1 LFSWDTNG
9 TVTGQSMKK
18 FKNKPMKIV
27 TSHFIKP
34 STLLLAA
41 TIAALLLGGCASS
54 GGSKGWNAAQGP
66 SRSEVLKSPKNANLE
81 GIQIV
86 DVNSDIAKKLFD
98 MQKQALFSEVFGQ
111 SNKTAST
118 IIRAG
123 DVVEVSVWEAPPATL
138 FGGGAV
144 DPSLAPSTT
153 RVTTFPNQM
162 VDDNGA
168 INIPFAGRVPAAG
181 RSANQVEKEILKRLA
196 GKANQPQILV
206 RMIQN
211 NSANVTIVGEV
222 AKSTRMPLT
231 PGKERLLDALAAAG
245 GSRQPIDKVTLQ
257 LTRGNKVQALPLDT
271 IIRDPKQNIVLQPGD
286 VLTTLFQPLSF
297 TALGATGK
305 NEEINFEAKGISLA
319 QALGRMGGLQD
330 SRSDARGVFIFRLE
344 EPSAVNVNPD
354 KPLMTTPDG
363 KVPVVYRVDLKDPAT
378 FFAAQSFPIKNGDV
392 IYVSNSPSAEF
403 GKFLNT
409 ILSTVFPITSLINS
423 SK

>member
-1 LFSWDTNG
+1 
-9 TVTGQSMKK
+9 MKNYK
-18 FKNKPMKIV
+18 DSPMKSLNFSSLKASRLLFPAALAV
-27 TSHFIKP
+27 
-34 STLLLAA
+34 LLLN
-41 TIAALLLGGCASS
+41 GCASS
-54 GGSKGWNAAQGP
+54 GGGKGWNSSQGP
-66 SRSEVLKSPKNANLE
+66 SRSQVLKAPKNANSE

-86 DVNSDIAKKLFD
+86 DVNSDIAKKLLD
-98 MQKQALFSEVFGQ
+98 SQRQALFSEVFGQ
-111 SNKTAST
+111 SSKTAGT
-118 IIRAG
+118 TIRAG

-153 RVTTFPNQM
+153 RVTTFPDQM
-162 VDDNGA
+162 VNDSGA
-168 INIPFAGRVPAAG
+168 INIPFAGQVPAAG
-181 RSANQVEKEILKRLA
+181 RSARQVEKEILKRLA
-196 GKANQPQILV
+196 GKANQPQVLV
-206 RMIQN
+206 RLIQN

-231 PGKERLLDALAAAG
+231 PSKERLLDALAAAG
-245 GSRQPIDKVTLQ
+245 GTRQPVDKVTLQ
-257 LTRGNKVQALPLDT
+257 LTRGSKVQALPLDT

-286 VLTTLFQPLSF
+286 VLTTLYQSNSF

-330 SRSDARGVFIFRLE
+330 SRSDARGVFVFRLE
-344 EPSAVNVNPD
+344 EPTAINVNPN

-378 FFAAQSFPIKNGDV
+378 FFAAQSFPIKNGDI

>member
-1 LFSWDTNG
+1 
-9 TVTGQSMKK
+9 MKNYK
-18 FKNKPMKIV
+18 DSPMKLLNF
-27 TSHFIKP
+27 SSLKA
-34 STLLLAA
+34 SRLLLTAA
-41 TIAALLLGGCASS
+41 IAVLLLNGCASS
-54 GGSKGWNAAQGP
+54 GGGKGWNSSQGP
-66 SRSEVLKSPKNANLE
+66 SRSQVLKSGKNANAD

-86 DVNSDIAKKLFD
+86 DVNSDIAKKLLVS
-98 MQKQALFSEVFGQ
+98 QRQALFSEVFGQ
-111 SNKTAST
+111 SSKTAGT

-123 DVVEVSVWEAPPATL
+123 DVIEVSVWEAPPATL

-144 DPSLAPSTT
+144 DPSIAPSTT
-153 RVTTFPNQM
+153 RVTTFPDQM
-162 VDDNGA
+162 VNDSGA
-168 INIPFAGRVPAAG
+168 INIPFAGQVPAAG
-181 RSANQVEKEILKRLA
+181 RSARQVEKEILKRLA
-196 GKANQPQILV
+196 GKANQPQVLV
-206 RMIQN
+206 RLMQN

-231 PGKERLLDALAAAG
+231 PSKERLLDALAAAG
-245 GSRQPIDKVTLQ
+245 GTRQPVDKVTLQ
-257 LTRGNKVQALPLDT
+257 LTRGSKVQALPLDT

-286 VLTTLFQPLSF
+286 VLTTLYQSNSF

-330 SRSDARGVFIFRLE
+330 SRSDARGVFVFRLE
-344 EPSAVNVNPD
+344 EPTAINVNPD

-378 FFAAQSFPIKNGDV
+378 FFAAQSFPIKNGDI

>member
-1 LFSWDTNG
+1 
-9 TVTGQSMKK
+9 MKK
-18 FKNKPMKIV
+18 SKDKPMKSL
-27 TSHFIKP
+27 TSHSKK
-34 STLLLAA
+34 TTALLLAS
-41 TIAALLLGGCASS
+41 TMVVLLLNACAST
-54 GGSKGWNAAQGP
+54 GGAGKGWNASQGP
-66 SRSEVLKSPKNANLE
+66 TRSQVLKAPKNANLE

-98 MQKQALFSEVFGQ
+98 LQKQAMFSEVFGQ

-118 IIRAG
+118 TIRAG
-123 DVVEVSVWEAPPATL
+123 DVIEVSIWEAPPATL
-138 FGGGAV
+138 FGGGTV
-144 DPSLAPSTT
+144 DPSIAPSTT
-153 RVTTFPNQM
+153 RVTTFPSQM

-168 INIPFAGRVPAAG
+168 INIPFAGQVPATG
-181 RSANQVEKEILKRLA
+181 RSAHQVEKEILKRLA
-196 GKANQPQILV
+196 GKANQPQVLV

-231 PGKERLLDALAAAG
+231 PGKERVLDALAAAG
-245 GSRQPIDKVTLQ
+245 GTRQPIDKVTLQ
-257 LTRGNKVQALPLDT
+257 LTRGTHVQALPLDT
-271 IIRDPKQNIVLQPGD
+271 IIRDPQQNIVLQPGD
-286 VLTTLFQPLSF
+286 VVTTLFQSNSF

-330 SRSDARGVFIFRLE
+330 QRSDARGVFIFRLE
-344 EPSAVNVNPD
+344 EPTAVNVNPD

-392 IYVSNSPSAEF
+392 VYVSNSPAAEVQ
-403 GKFLNT
+403 KFLNT

-423 SK
+423 TK